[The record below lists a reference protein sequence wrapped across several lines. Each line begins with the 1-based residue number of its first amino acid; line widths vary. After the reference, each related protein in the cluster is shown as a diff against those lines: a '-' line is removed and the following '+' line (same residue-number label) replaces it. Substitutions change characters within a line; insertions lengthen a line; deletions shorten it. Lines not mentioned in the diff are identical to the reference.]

1 MPYIRKQSRK
11 RYDRQIAELTR
22 LLLKDDAPA
31 GEINYVF
38 SRVLKGLFEAR
49 RSYTEANKLVGVL
62 ECVKLEIYRRSIV
75 PYEDEKILENGD
87 I

>member
-1 MPYIRKQSRK
+1 MPYIRKQART
-11 RYDRQIAELTR
+11 RYDRQIDALTR
-22 LLLKDDAPA
+22 LLLKDKAPA

-38 SRVLKGLFEAR
+38 SRILKGLFEAN